1 MGVHCSGGR
10 QSHPQEG
17 EAGIE
22 KKIEMEAQ
30 GFSESGSDVGGR
42 APRSQAQGAAARRH
56 VDRGG
61 DGEQQWM
68 AHKEG
73 TVPS

>member
-1 MGVHCSGGR
+1 MSVCCSGGC

-30 GFSESGSDVGGR
+30 GFSESGSEWEGV
-42 APRSQAQGAAARRH
+42 PRGPRLREQRPGRH

-61 DGEQQWM
+61 GGEQRWRTQP
-68 AHKEG
+68 A
-73 TVPS
+73 S